1 MAPNSGGTPR
11 LSIVIPATQVAAL
24 EDTLVSVL
32 ENRPDDC
39 EIIVALAV
47 PYADPWSIGEE
58 VRFVPAPVGAGLI
71 DCVNLGVASSAGEI
85 VHVLAA
91 GWRAT
96 EGWAEAALARFAEDD
111 VAAVVP
117 LTVAADDRGR
127 VVAAGIRRTRGGR
140 SVTNTPARG
149 GRQVEGLTVG
159 DMPAASAPTIEAGF
173 WRVESLPR
181 RGFTKACGERL
192 AAADMAATIAA
203 AGERAVIEPACR
215 VAEGS
220 KQRSGSPYRD
230 GLHAERLFWRSLA
243 GEAVLPSLLAHALEV
258 VRHSVATAPTGTLPM
273 LAGRLTALVQ
283 FGSCLSRAREL
294 NAVQAKAGARR
305 RGATEESGGA
315 TLRIDAGHAL
325 PSRPRRAGTKPAAA
339 TGQEPPLRRSA

>member
-1 MAPNSGGTPR
+1 MASRSGGAPR
-11 LSIVIPATQVAAL
+11 LSIVIPAANVAAL
-24 EDTLVSVL
+24 EETLVSVL
-32 ENRPDDC
+32 ENRPADC
-39 EIIVALAV
+39 EIVAALAV

-58 VRFVPAPVGAGLI
+58 VRFVPAPVGAGLV
-71 DCVNLGVASSAGEI
+71 DCVNLGVASSIGEF

-96 EGWAEAALARFAEDD
+96 EGWADAALARFDDPD

-117 LTVAADDRGR
+117 VTVAADDRTR

-140 SVTNTPARG
+140 SLTNMPSRRG
-149 GRQVEGLTVG
+149 RSIDGFSVDDV
-159 DMPAASAPTIEAGF
+159 PAASAPALEAGF

-181 RGFTKACGERL
+181 RGFSKTCGERM

-203 AGERAVIEPACR
+203 SGERAVIETGCR
-215 VAEGS
+215 VAEGPRPA
-220 KQRSGSPYRD
+220 QGSAYRE

-243 GEAVLPSLLAHALEV
+243 GEAVLPALVSHMVEVARHA
-258 VRHSVATAPTGTLPM
+258 VATAPTGTFAM

-283 FGSCLSRAREL
+283 FGSCLGRAREL
-294 NAVQAKAGARR
+294 NALQAKAGARR
-305 RGATEESGGA
+305 RAAAEELDHP

-325 PSRPRRAGTKPAAA
+325 PSRPRRAVGTAVEPA
-339 TGQEPPLRRSA
+339 GQETSLRRSA

>member
-1 MAPNSGGTPR
+1 MASNGGGAPR
-11 LSIVIPATQVAAL
+11 LSIVIPAADVAAL

-32 ENRPDDC
+32 ENRPADC
-39 EIIVALAV
+39 EIVAALAV

-58 VRFVPAPVGAGLI
+58 VRFVPAPMGAGLI
-71 DCVNLGVASSAGEI
+71 DCMNLGVASCTGEI

-96 EGWAEAALARFAEDD
+96 EGWAEAALARFEEDD

-117 LTVAADDRGR
+117 VTVAADDRGR

-140 SVTNTPARG
+140 SVANIPARG
-149 GRQVEGLTVG
+149 GRRADEFSVADAPVV
-159 DMPAASAPTIEAGF
+159 SAPAIEAGF

-181 RGFTKACGERL
+181 RGFTKTCGERL

-215 VAEGS
+215 VAEGT
-220 KQRSGSPYRD
+220 KPRSTSHYSE

-243 GEAVLPSLLAHALEV
+243 GEAVVPAMLSHLVEVARHA
-258 VRHSVATAPTGTLPM
+258 VAAAPTGTLPM

-283 FGSCLSRAREL
+283 FGSCLGRAREL
-294 NAVQAKAGARR
+294 NALQAKAGARR
-305 RGATEESGGA
+305 RGMADDVASPTV
-315 TLRIDAGHAL
+315 RIDAAHGL
-325 PSRPRRAGTKPAAA
+325 PGRPKQSPSRPAAS
-339 TGQEPPLRRSA
+339 GQQLPLRRSA

>member
-1 MAPNSGGTPR
+1 MASSGGGSPR
-11 LSIVIPATQVAAL
+11 LSIVIPAADAAAL

-32 ENRPDDC
+32 ENRPAGC
-39 EIIVALAV
+39 EIIAALAV
-47 PYADPWSIGEE
+47 PYADPWSIGDE
-58 VRFVPAPVGAGLI
+58 VRFVPAPAGAGLI

-96 EGWAEAALARFAEDD
+96 EGWAEAALARFEEDD

-140 SVTNTPARG
+140 SIANVPPRG
-149 GRQVEGLTVG
+149 GRQADAFRVDDV
-159 DMPAASAPTIEAGF
+159 PAASAPAIEAGF

-192 AAADMAATIAA
+192 AAADMSATIAA
-203 AGERAVIEPACR
+203 AGEQAVIEPACR
-215 VAEGS
+215 VAEGPKS
-220 KQRSGSPYRD
+220 RAVSAYGQ

-243 GEAVLPSLLAHALEV
+243 GEPVVPAIVAHMVEV
-258 VRHSVATAPTGTLPM
+258 ARHAVATAPTGTLPM

-283 FGSCLSRAREL
+283 FGSCLGRAREL
-294 NAVQAKAGARR
+294 NALQAKAGARR
-305 RGATEESGGA
+305 RGAADDMDSPTV
-315 TLRIDAGHAL
+315 RIDMAHAL
-325 PSRPRRAGTKPAAA
+325 PVRPKRPAAKPAVVS
-339 TGQEPPLRRSA
+339 GQEPPLRRSA